1 MTYTPRTRH
10 TAALLLTGALIATPL
25 STLSATANTTP
36 TITPIAQ
43 IQGTGDATPLAGQ
56 QVTTRGV
63 VTASYPTGGFRGF
76 IIQTP
81 GTGDNTDNASQ
92 ALFIYAASTNLP
104 AVGDYVE
111 VTGTAGEYNGLTQL
125 SQPSETP
132 LDESVDAPL
141 PYTGQW
147 PRTDEERERLESMLY
162 QPSAS
167 FTVTNTYSTNQYGE
181 LGLAFGDTPLQQ
193 PTDVARPGT
202 DDAAGVESDNAAR
215 TVVLDD
221 GATTNFFSTKTA
233 TPPYISVTDPVRV
246 GAPVTFDEPVV
257 VDYRNGTWKLN
268 PTSAITP
275 GDEPV
280 TVKNTR
286 TNAPTKETLG
296 DADITL
302 ASFNVLN
309 YFTTTGEDWINAGH
323 TCSSYTDKDGQAI
336 TTRSCS
342 DNGPRGAWDT
352 ESFTRQQNK
361 IVAAINALDA
371 SVVGLLEIENSAALG
386 EDADEATTTLVAA
399 LNAAAGEKRWAAV
412 ASSQQLPPAG
422 EQDAITNAIIYQ
434 VDHVEPLGQPQ
445 ALGDKSGAGEAFS
458 NAREPIGQAFIPA
471 TDGEPFFYVV
481 NHFKSKGSA
490 GPLPGDDDQGDGQGS
505 SNASRVAQATA
516 LTQWVPTALDTIV
529 KETGTTIT
537 DVALAGDFNA
547 YTREDPMTVLSD
559 AGYTNAAATHAPD
572 KASYSYQGLS
582 GSLDHILYN
591 DSFADRITG
600 ADIWNINAPESI
612 ALEYSRYNYHG
623 TVFYENNAYRSSDHD
638 PVIVGVTAGSGTTT
652 PATIDLNILDIND
665 FHGRIDANTVAFA
678 GTIEEARSEHPD
690 TTVFLS
696 AGDNIGAS
704 LFASSVADD
713 KPTLDVLNTLDL
725 AASAVGNHEF
735 DVSFDHLT
743 TQIKEWSQFPYLG
756 ANVYTKG
763 TTTPALDEYT
773 VIDVDGV
780 AVGVIG
786 AVTEE
791 TPSLVTPGGIADIE
805 FGDPVDAVN
814 RVAEQLTDGD
824 DTNGE
829 ADVIVAL
836 YHEGASAGTPDG
848 STLKEEIDAG
858 GVFADIATLTSAEV
872 DAIFT
877 GHTHKQYAWLAD
889 NNGAERPIIQTGSY
903 GDHIGQAVLTL
914 DTTTKEVVAARATN
928 IARTTT
934 PASELIATYPR
945 VAQVSQIVDDALA
958 HAQEVG
964 ARQVGSITADITT
977 AYRDGEYVDGIYT
990 GGSRDDRS
998 SASTLGTL
1006 VANSLRDTLQT
1017 PERGGA
1023 DFGVVNPGGLR
1034 ADLLYGDD
1042 GVITYAQANAVLP
1055 FVNNLWTTSL
1065 TGAQVKTLLEQQW
1078 QRTASGEVPSRPYL
1092 QLGLSD
1098 NVTYTFDASRDE
1110 GDRITSVSI
1119 DGQPLDTQRTYV
1131 VGTFSFLAQGG
1142 DNFHVLKDGTN
1153 TKDSGLIDREAWIA
1167 YLTANKDLA
1176 PDFARQSVS
1185 VSPLPTTVTTGDT
1198 LTTTV
1203 SDLNLTSLGSPANTR
1218 LTVEFLGGDLND
1230 TVTAGE
1236 VTVTQEQRGTAQ
1248 VALEVP
1254 DSAAGA
1260 GQVRFTAQPSGTT
1273 VTIPIDV
1280 TADSTPPAADY
1291 TTTTSLDT
1299 GKKHYAGAPIRMS
1312 VTVKATPA
1320 TNATTNGAQ
1329 GRGKG
1334 SHHGKKTP
1342 KVTGT
1347 VDIVADGETIA
1358 TGPVKNGRAHLTVT
1372 LPAGSHSLTAVFTAT
1387 DDTTFS
1393 GSTSPETKVTIA
1405 KNTSDVRTKV
1415 KPGKV
1420 TTDKPAQVVITV
1432 TAKKQGAAPTGDIT
1446 IKDGTTTIASGKLT
1460 PGKKSSSTVTV
1471 ELTDLPRGTYKKLV
1485 ALYDGDTNTKGSQ
1498 ETIRTIIVR

>member
-1 MTYTPRTRH
+1 M
-10 TAALLLTGALIATPL
+10 
-25 STLSATANTTP
+25 
-36 TITPIAQ
+36 
-43 IQGTGDATPLAGQ
+43 
-56 QVTTRGV
+56 
-63 VTASYPTGGFRGF
+63 
-76 IIQTP
+76 
-81 GTGDNTDNASQ
+81 
-92 ALFIYAASTNLP
+92 
-104 AVGDYVE
+104 
-111 VTGTAGEYNGLTQL
+111 
-125 SQPSETP
+125 
-132 LDESVDAPL
+132 
-141 PYTGQW
+141 
-147 PRTDEERERLESMLY
+147 
-162 QPSAS
+162 
-167 FTVTNTYSTNQYGE
+167 
-181 LGLAFGDTPLQQ
+181 
-193 PTDVARPGT
+193 
-202 DDAAGVESDNAAR
+202 
-215 TVVLDD
+215 
-221 GATTNFFSTKTA
+221 
-233 TPPYISVTDPVRV
+233 TDPVRV

-386 EDADEATTTLVAA
+386 EDTDEATTTLVAA

-412 ASSQQLPPAG
+412 ASSQQLPPAS

-434 VDHVEPLGQPQ
+434 VDHVELLGQPQ
-445 ALGDKSGAGEAFS
+445 ALGDKSGAGQAFS

-516 LTQWVPTALDTIV
+516 LTQWVPTALDTIA

-848 STLKEEIDAG
+848 STLEEEIDAG

-889 NNGAERPIIQTGSY
+889 NNGTERPIIQTGSY

-914 DTTTKEVVAARATN
+914 DTTTKRLLRHVPP
-928 IARTTT
+928 I
-934 PASELIATYPR
+934 S
-945 VAQVSQIVDDALA
+945 
-958 HAQEVG
+958 HAPQPPH
-964 ARQVGSITADITT
+964 RN
-977 AYRDGEYVDGIYT
+977 
-990 GGSRDDRS
+990 S
-998 SASTLGTL
+998 SPPTH
-1006 VANSLRDTLQT
+1006 VWHRCH
-1017 PERGGA
+1017 R
-1023 DFGVVNPGGLR
+1023 
-1034 ADLLYGDD
+1034 
-1042 GVITYAQANAVLP
+1042 
-1055 FVNNLWTTSL
+1055 SL
-1065 TGAQVKTLLEQQW
+1065 TMPSLMHKKSV
-1078 QRTASGEVPSRPYL
+1078 RVRSGPSL
-1092 QLGLSD
+1092 
-1098 NVTYTFDASRDE
+1098 
-1110 GDRITSVSI
+1110 
-1119 DGQPLDTQRTYV
+1119 
-1131 VGTFSFLAQGG
+1131 
-1142 DNFHVLKDGTN
+1142 
-1153 TKDSGLIDREAWIA
+1153 
-1167 YLTANKDLA
+1167 
-1176 PDFARQSVS
+1176 
-1185 VSPLPTTVTTGDT
+1185 
-1198 LTTTV
+1198 
-1203 SDLNLTSLGSPANTR
+1203 LTSPRPTATGNTW
-1218 LTVEFLGGDLND
+1218 TES
-1230 TVTAGE
+1230 T
-1236 VTVTQEQRGTAQ
+1236 Q
-1248 VALEVP
+1248 VALVTTVP
-1254 DSAAGA
+1254 LRPHSAHWWRTRCETHSRPQNAA
-1260 GQVRFTAQPSGTT
+1260 EQILVSSTQVDYGQTYSTVMTVLSPTRKQTPSSHLSTTYGQHRSQVHKSKRSSNNNGSAQPQVKYPVG
-1273 VTIPIDV
+1273 P
-1280 TADSTPPAADY
+1280 
-1291 TTTTSLDT
+1291 TS
-1299 GKKHYAGAPIRMS
+1299 S
-1312 VTVKATPA
+1312 
-1320 TNATTNGAQ
+1320 
-1329 GRGKG
+1329 
-1334 SHHGKKTP
+1334 
-1342 KVTGT
+1342 
-1347 VDIVADGETIA
+1347 
-1358 TGPVKNGRAHLTVT
+1358 
-1372 LPAGSHSLTAVFTAT
+1372 
-1387 DDTTFS
+1387 
-1393 GSTSPETKVTIA
+1393 
-1405 KNTSDVRTKV
+1405 
-1415 KPGKV
+1415 
-1420 TTDKPAQVVITV
+1420 
-1432 TAKKQGAAPTGDIT
+1432 
-1446 IKDGTTTIASGKLT
+1446 
-1460 PGKKSSSTVTV
+1460 
-1471 ELTDLPRGTYKKLV
+1471 
-1485 ALYDGDTNTKGSQ
+1485 
-1498 ETIRTIIVR
+1498 